1 MPAIWITVQ
10 QAQGSVPRE
19 AGTVMAVF
27 ADEFLGTIGGGHLEF
42 EAIADARRCL
52 LQPALSS
59 SLPLEKRFALGPSLG
74 QCCGGALVL
83 KFEHVTVADQVR
95 LQAILHAQAAERFL
109 PLALF
114 GGGHVGKAL
123 VKVLAPLPFHVR
135 WIDSRDEIF
144 QAM

>member
-1 MPAIWITVQ
+1 MPGIWITVQ

-42 EAIADARRCL
+42 EAIAEARRCL

-83 KFEHVTVADQVR
+83 KFEHVTVAD
-95 LQAILHAQAAERFL
+95 
-109 PLALF
+109 
-114 GGGHVGKAL
+114 
-123 VKVLAPLPFHVR
+123 
-135 WIDSRDEIF
+135 
-144 QAM
+144 